1 MAVYLSELF
10 TSFQGEGLLVG
21 RPQLFL
27 RLAGCN
33 LRCGYCDT
41 GYAQQLT
48 LRGRVEKYPFSGDF
62 GYEKNPVT
70 EERLL
75 DAVVGFLG
83 AWKTRWVHSLAVTGG
98 EPLMQATELAG
109 LLGRVH
115 EEITPALPVLLET
128 NGTLPDELRKLN
140 GLIDYVAM
148 DVKLP
153 SVAGDGLSA
162 QTQQDFLEQALS
174 MKAQV
179 FLKLVISDNIRLGE
193 FEEYLVALARASTDR
208 AVPLFLQPMTGP
220 EPLIKDTLLRTFAL
234 AREYFDDVRV
244 LGQTHKTLGLL

>member
-1 MAVYLSELF
+1 MYLSEIF

-41 GYAQQLT
+41 GYAQQVT
-48 LRGRVEKYPFSGDF
+48 LRGKVERYPFSGDF
-62 GYEKNPVT
+62 EYEKNPVT

-75 DAVVGFLG
+75 DAVTGFLA

-98 EPLMQATELAG
+98 EPLTQTEGLAEF
-109 LLGRVH
+109 LVRLH

-128 NGTLPDELRKLN
+128 NGTLPDGLKRLN
-140 GLIDYVAM
+140 RLVDYIAM

-153 SVAGDGLSA
+153 SVAGDGPDA
-162 QTQQDFLEQALS
+162 QTHQDFLEQALNVN
-174 MKAQV
+174 ATV

-193 FEEYLVALARASTDR
+193 LEEYLAALAGVSGDSNI
-208 AVPLFLQPMTGP
+208 PLFLQPMTAP
-220 EPLIKDTLLRTFAL
+220 EPLIKDTLLRSFAV
-234 AREYFDDVRV
+234 AKEYFDDVRV